1 MTTQILD
8 LNNIERKLFW
18 SLLGCLGVVVI
29 IYLYSA
35 FSLMNSVVVHNR
47 VSVSS
52 REISA
57 TSGNLEQEYLS
68 LKNSITPA
76 RAKELGFK
84 DVPIRFRTDASLIN
98 GGSTK
103 KFSSAY

>member
-47 VSVSS
+47 ASVSS
-52 REISA
+52 REISV

-68 LKNSITPA
+68 LKNSITLA

-84 DVPIRFRTDASLIN
+84 DVPIRFYTDTPLVNSDP
-98 GGSTK
+98 TE